1 VRVLLIGPFPP
12 AAWPEADKTVHLA
25 GRLAARGL
33 DVHVLTERGSI
44 SPPAAPFRVHPRMRT
59 WSWTDLPRLVRT
71 VRRHA
76 PDVVLLVYH
85 ADLYHGHPMPTF
97 IPTVAKRLLS
107 GSRVVTLFEDAQP
120 ADPLDHGLGVRAIRK
135 TLALWA
141 GSTGVDWG
149 LGTLL
154 RDSDRLIMV
163 SDRVRRRLVNRR
175 PDAETKSVVIPTPAI
190 MPMAAEGR
198 EAARRDMRAVLGLH
212 PADILLVYLGY
223 LYPGK
228 GVETLLEAL
237 PSVRS
242 GGHRLHL
249 LVVGGTLAASR
260 AYAAGLR
267 DRAARLGIAAQVTW
281 TGGYAWESEMPSQAL
296 SAADL
301 CVLPFDE
308 GVCLHSTS
316 LAAAATHGLPIIT
329 THGDGLETA
338 LRHGAN
344 VYLCP
349 PKDPLALA
357 RAIETLLGDG
367 RLRTQIGAGAE
378 ALAAA
383 WYDWERVI
391 DGLLAP
397 ITGRC

>member
-1 VRVLLIGPFPP
+1 
-12 AAWPEADKTVHLA
+12 
-25 GRLAARGL
+25 
-33 DVHVLTERGSI
+33 
-44 SPPAAPFRVHPRMRT
+44 
-59 WSWTDLPRLVRT
+59 
-71 VRRHA
+71 
-76 PDVVLLVYH
+76 
-85 ADLYHGHPMPTF
+85 
-97 IPTVAKRLLS
+97 
-107 GSRVVTLFEDAQP
+107 
-120 ADPLDHGLGVRAIRK
+120 
-135 TLALWA
+135 
-141 GSTGVDWG
+141 
-149 LGTLL
+149 
-154 RDSDRLIMV
+154 MV
-163 SDRVRRRLVNRR
+163 SDRVRRRLVSRR
-175 PDAETKSVVIPTPAI
+175 PDAEAKSVVIPTPAI
-190 MPMAAEGR
+190 LPMAAEGR
-198 EAARRDMRAVLGLH
+198 EAARRATRTVLGLH

-228 GVETLLEAL
+228 GVESLLEAL

-242 GGHRLHL
+242 GGRRLHL

-260 AYAAGLR
+260 ARAYAAGLR
-267 DRAARLGIAAQVTW
+267 ATAARLGIAAQVTW
-281 TGGYAWESEMPSQAL
+281 TGGYAWESEMPSRAL

-316 LAAAATHGLPIIT
+316 LAAAATHALPIIT

-357 RAIETLLGDG
+357 RAIETVLGDG
-367 RLRTQIGAGAE
+367 RLRAQLGAGAE
-378 ALAAA
+378 ALAAE

-391 DGLLAP
+391 DRLLAA